1 MTITTEAALSHLS
14 AVDLAARTVLA
25 QCAYHF
31 LQDFRDASHR
41 TGARDLAVQTDAR
54 CDARA
59 AAFRLIGLRRTVR
72 HLPDLTAMLDKLV
85 VEECPELL
93 TGDPAYPVD

>member
-1 MTITTEAALSHLS
+1 MHTASAVSHLS
-14 AVDLAARTVLA
+14 ALDLAARTVLA

-31 LQDFRDASHR
+31 LQDFRDAAKR
-41 TGARDLAVQTDAR
+41 TGSRDLAVQTDAA

-72 HLPDLTAMLDKLV
+72 HLPDFTSLLDKLV
-85 VEECPELL
+85 AEECPELL
-93 TGDPAYPVD
+93 TGDPAYVLD